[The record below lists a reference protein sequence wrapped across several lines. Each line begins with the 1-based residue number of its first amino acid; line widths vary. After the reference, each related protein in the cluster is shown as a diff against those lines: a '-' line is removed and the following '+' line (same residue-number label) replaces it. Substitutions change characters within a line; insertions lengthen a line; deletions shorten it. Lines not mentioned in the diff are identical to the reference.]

1 MLRLLPL
8 SLGLALIVVSGAG
21 AWAATPS
28 AELRGFF
35 ADATLILTDPET
47 DGKHAARL
55 TAIRAITRQIF
66 DFREA
71 TRLALG
77 PVWRER
83 TPAER
88 DTFVQLYADLLERA
102 FIAWIAARAQIAGG
116 PRVTFLGETVDEGH
130 ATVRTTVLG
139 RTGQELS
146 LDYRMIER
154 GDRWA
159 VRDVVIDGVSL
170 AANYRA
176 QFTRVIQSSS
186 YPELVRQLQSRM
198 SVPPP
203 EAIASGESRPA
214 PDALG
219 VPPRA
224 SASRAVGGAVGNRPR
239 CRASGGPAAAARR
252 GDRARDQ
259 GLRRHSQG
267 RSGAR
272 PDGWGWER
280 LDDAPRACLAPRG
293 LLGPGRSV
301 QEPTGGRASGFAPP
315 RQQGVAIASIVRSM
329 GRDHDVWARRGARA
343 RRALRRPRG
352 GRIEPSSARGARI
365 QAVHRRGPRESPMR
379 FEGKVALISA
389 AGAGIGR
396 ATAGIIG
403 REGGTVVAVDVAQG
417 ALDRLTSEIA
427 GGGGRALGIRADAL
441 DAASV
446 EDAVRQAVGAHGR
459 IDILVNAVGLRRRGE
474 KCQGAAP
481 VPHFVDNRGPWR
493 PNPSQKQRH
502 RASRS
507 TAPRRRQT
515 ERNRLLR
522 RGS

>member
-1 MLRLLPL
+1 MLRLPPL
-8 SLGLALIVVSGAG
+8 SFGLALVVVSGAG

-35 ADATLILTDPET
+35 ADATLILTNPET
-47 DGKHAARL
+47 DGKHAERL
-55 TAIRAITRQIF
+55 TAIRDITRQIF

-71 TRLALG
+71 SRLALG

-139 RTGQELS
+139 RTGRELS

-219 VPPRA
+219 VPPAQAPPAPSGAPSAITRDA
-224 SASRAVGGAVGNRPR
+224 PPAAPLPRLVAVTVPETSGLDVTPRVGPAPGRTDGVGTGSTTPQEAASRPAVYWVQVA
-239 CRASGGPAAAARR
+239 AFKSQQAAARLASLLR
-252 GDRARDQ
+252 GNKASPSHRSSDQWAVIMTSGPDVARVRVGPFADRAEAEL
-259 GLRRHSQG
+259 GLRQLE
-267 RSGAR
+267 AR
-272 PDGWGWER
+272 
-280 LDDAPRACLAPRG
+280 
-293 LLGPGRSV
+293 
-301 QEPTGGRASGFAPP
+301 GFKPF
-315 RQQGVAIASIVRSM
+315 IAEDRE
-329 GRDHDVWARRGARA
+329 RA
-343 RRALRRPRG
+343 R
-352 GRIEPSSARGARI
+352 
-365 QAVHRRGPRESPMR
+365 
-379 FEGKVALISA
+379 
-389 AGAGIGR
+389 
-396 ATAGIIG
+396 
-403 REGGTVVAVDVAQG
+403 
-417 ALDRLTSEIA
+417 
-427 GGGGRALGIRADAL
+427 
-441 DAASV
+441 
-446 EDAVRQAVGAHGR
+446 
-459 IDILVNAVGLRRRGE
+459 
-474 KCQGAAP
+474 
-481 VPHFVDNRGPWR
+481 
-493 PNPSQKQRH
+493 
-502 RASRS
+502 
-507 TAPRRRQT
+507 
-515 ERNRLLR
+515 
-522 RGS
+522 

>member
-1 MLRLLPL
+1 M
-8 SLGLALIVVSGAG
+8 ASGAG

-47 DGKHAARL
+47 DGKYAERL

-219 VPPRA
+219 VPSPAPAPPARSGAPSALARDAREPPAAPLPQLVAVTVPETRGFDVTPR
-224 SASRAVGGAVGNRPR
+224 V
-239 CRASGGPAAAARR
+239 GPAPGQTDGAGSGSTTRQEPASHPAVYWVQVAAFKSQQAAARLASLLR
-252 GDRARDQ
+252 GNKASPSHRSSDQWAVIMTSGPDVARVRVGPFADRAEAELS
-259 GLRRHSQG
+259 LRQLE
-267 RSGAR
+267 AR
-272 PDGWGWER
+272 
-280 LDDAPRACLAPRG
+280 
-293 LLGPGRSV
+293 
-301 QEPTGGRASGFAPP
+301 GFKPF
-315 RQQGVAIASIVRSM
+315 IAEDRE
-329 GRDHDVWARRGARA
+329 RA
-343 RRALRRPRG
+343 R
-352 GRIEPSSARGARI
+352 
-365 QAVHRRGPRESPMR
+365 
-379 FEGKVALISA
+379 
-389 AGAGIGR
+389 
-396 ATAGIIG
+396 
-403 REGGTVVAVDVAQG
+403 
-417 ALDRLTSEIA
+417 
-427 GGGGRALGIRADAL
+427 
-441 DAASV
+441 
-446 EDAVRQAVGAHGR
+446 
-459 IDILVNAVGLRRRGE
+459 
-474 KCQGAAP
+474 
-481 VPHFVDNRGPWR
+481 
-493 PNPSQKQRH
+493 
-502 RASRS
+502 
-507 TAPRRRQT
+507 
-515 ERNRLLR
+515 
-522 RGS
+522 